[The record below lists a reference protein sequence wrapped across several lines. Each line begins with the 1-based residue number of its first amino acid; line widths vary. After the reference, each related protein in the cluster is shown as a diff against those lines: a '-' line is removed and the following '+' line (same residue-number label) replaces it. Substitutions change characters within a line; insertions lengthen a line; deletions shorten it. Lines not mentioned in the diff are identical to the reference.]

1 MYMYVCCTDCPLHL
15 SIHKQKSV
23 VSQHVIH
30 VIEVL
35 FVDTLHPTKIGNP
48 NIDSF
53 LPFFFVHKQPIHT
66 LHALDP
72 RQHTGSGFGVR

>member
-53 LPFFFVHKQPIHT
+53 LPFFLFINSQYIRCMLWIPDNT
-66 LHALDP
+66 LDQGLE
-72 RQHTGSGFGVR
+72 